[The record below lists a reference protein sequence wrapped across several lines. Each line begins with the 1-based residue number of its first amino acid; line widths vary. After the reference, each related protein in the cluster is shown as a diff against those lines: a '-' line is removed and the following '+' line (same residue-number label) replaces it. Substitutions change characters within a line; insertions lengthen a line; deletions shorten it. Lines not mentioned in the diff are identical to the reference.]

1 MAMKLHTLD
10 EMTDRYIGPVGT
22 PKRDEF
28 ERKLAAELHAYHVG
42 EAIKQ
47 ARESKNLTQAELG
60 ERLGVHRAQ
69 ICRLESGKSI
79 TLASMMRVFNA
90 LGVQVSLDMKGIG
103 SVAL

>member
-1 MAMKLHTLD
+1 MKLHTL
-10 EMTDRYIGPVGT
+10 EELTDRDIGPVGT
-22 PKRDEF
+22 PKRDAF

-47 ARESKNLTQAELG
+47 AREANNLTQEQLG

-79 TLASMMRVFNA
+79 TFASMMRVFKA

>member
-1 MAMKLHTLD
+1 MAMKLYTLD
-10 EMTDRYIGPVGT
+10 EMMDRDIGRVGT
-22 PKRDEF
+22 PKRDAF
-28 ERKLAAELHAYHVG
+28 EQKLAAELHAYHVG

-47 ARESKNLTQAELG
+47 AREANNLTQEQLG

-69 ICRLESGKSI
+69 VCRLESGKSI
-79 TLASMMRVFNA
+79 TIASMMRAFKA

>member
-10 EMTDRYIGPVGT
+10 EMTDRYIGPIGT
-22 PKRDEF
+22 PKRDDF
-28 ERKLAAELHAYHVG
+28 ERRLAAELHAYRVG

-47 ARESKNLTQAELG
+47 AREAKNLTQTELG

-69 ICRLESGKSI
+69 VCRLESGKSI

>member
-1 MAMKLHTLD
+1 MAMKLHTL
-10 EMTDRYIGPVGT
+10 EELTDRDIGPIGT
-22 PKRDEF
+22 PKRDAF

-47 ARESKNLTQAELG
+47 AREAKNLTQTELG

-69 ICRLESGKSI
+69 VCRLESGKSI